1 MIEFKSAKYLY
12 DLEGVNKTH
21 IQLNLG
27 NNRYQ
32 HIRINP
38 NNESYQEII
47 EWAKIDGNTIE
58 EAE

>member
-38 NNESYQEII
+38 NNRSYQEII
-47 EWAKIDGNTIE
+47 EWAKIDGNKIE
-58 EAE
+58 DAD

>member
-1 MIEFKSAKYLY
+1 MINFNSAKYLY
-12 DLEGVNKTH
+12 DMEGVNKTH

-27 NNRYQ
+27 NNRYK
-32 HIRINP
+32 HILINS
-38 NNESYQEII
+38 NNEEYQEII

>member
-1 MIEFKSAKYLY
+1 M
-12 DLEGVNKTH
+12 EGVNKTH

-38 NNESYQEII
+38 DNKSYQEII
-47 EWAKIDGNTIE
+47 EWAKIDGNKIE
-58 EAE
+58 DAD

>member
-1 MIEFKSAKYLY
+1 MY
-12 DLEGVNKTH
+12 DIEGVNKTH

-38 NNESYQEII
+38 NNESYQAIL
-47 EWAKIDGNTIE
+47 EWAEIEGNTIE